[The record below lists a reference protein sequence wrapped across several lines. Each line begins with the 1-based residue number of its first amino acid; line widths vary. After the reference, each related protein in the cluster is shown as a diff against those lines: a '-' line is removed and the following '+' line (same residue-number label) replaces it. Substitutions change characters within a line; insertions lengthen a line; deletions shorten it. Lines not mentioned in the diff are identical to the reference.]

1 MVAKM
6 QLMEGTVGVQMPANE
21 IRIKRDENTVIQT
34 PWNNLKTSVR
44 GAASDGLTKYQHIV
58 LYHYE

>member
-1 MVAKM
+1 MVAKA
-6 QLMEGTVGVQMPANE
+6 QLMEGTVGVQMPANG
-21 IRIKRDENTVIQT
+21 IRMKRDEDDVIQT

-44 GAASDGLTKYQHIV
+44 GAALDGFTKYQHII